1 MANSENDLVAGI
13 NNSFGLAL
21 QPNIS
26 ITEIKDRLATYIN
39 ELINHDFNKL
49 VSLLYRIDI
58 NEKKLKQLLEENP
71 TYNAGHIIADLIIER
86 QIQKQKIR
94 QQFRKDGENNIDENE
109 KW

>member
-1 MANSENDLVAGI
+1 MTNSGNNLISGI
-13 NNSFGLAL
+13 NDSFGLAL

-26 ITEIKDRLATYIN
+26 VTEIKDQLAAYIN
-39 ELINHDFNKL
+39 DLINYDFNKL

-86 QIQKQKIR
+86 QIQKLKTR
-94 QQFRKDGENNIDENE
+94 QQFRQTGENSIDENE

>member
-1 MANSENDLVAGI
+1 MVNSVNDLVEAV
-13 NNSFGLAL
+13 NNSFGTAL
-21 QPNIS
+21 QPNVS
-26 ITEIKDRLATYIN
+26 PEQLKDQLASYIN

-58 NEKKLKQLLEENP
+58 NEKKLRQLLEANP

-86 QIQKQKIR
+86 QIQKLKTR
-94 QQFRKDGENNIDENE
+94 QQFRQTGENSIDENE